1 MKSSIAF
8 FLIGNPYMHTAI
20 NQIIQQFFRKDSLEQ
35 VSEEELRQFVADYP
49 YATVGHLLL
58 AKKESDSGNDSEET
72 LRDTALYINN
82 PLWLQWILDD
92 SKFREQK
99 DLIIHER
106 PPEASAT
113 DPMTGID
120 TEADAETSIQESTE
134 FQKNKIE
141 EPETIHVN
149 ETAESPSEVQEA
161 EKYRESEAEANDT
174 GSTASEVGKE
184 EMPVFQSYHTIDYF
198 ASQGIRLHPAD
209 LGKDKLGQQLRSF
222 TDWLRSMKKLPQ
234 TATGEEDPS
243 EQTVRVI
250 AEHSIE
256 EREVLTEAM
265 AEVWAKQGN
274 RQKASEIYRKLSLLN
289 PAKSAYFA
297 AKIDQL

>member
-1 MKSSIAF
+1 M
-8 FLIGNPYMHTAI
+8 YTAI
-20 NQIIQQFFRKDSLEQ
+20 NQIIQQFFRKDNLDQ
-35 VSEEELRQFVADYP
+35 VSKDELQKFVADYP
-49 YATVGHLLL
+49 YATVGHILL
-58 AKKESDSGNDSEET
+58 AKKEADAGNDSEEF
-72 LRDTALYINN
+72 LRDTALYLNN

-92 SKFREQK
+92 SKFHEQK
-99 DLIIHER
+99 ELIVRER
-106 PPEASAT
+106 QPEYIAPDPMSGIETEVDIPLEETVGSGNLITDQEPVLAPEAGSSVTAIEPPET
-113 DPMTGID
+113 DTF
-120 TEADAETSIQESTE
+120 S
-134 FQKNKIE
+134 
-141 EPETIHVN
+141 
-149 ETAESPSEVQEA
+149 
-161 EKYRESEAEANDT
+161 ESEAEADDT
-174 GSTASEVGKE
+174 DKSEEETDKKE
-184 EMPVFQSYHTIDYF
+184 LPVFQSYHTVDYF
-198 ASQGIRLHPAD
+198 ASQGIRLQPSD

-234 TATGEEDPS
+234 TASGDEDPS

>member
-1 MKSSIAF
+1 MQI
-8 FLIGNPYMHTAI
+8 AI

-49 YATVGHLLL
+49 YATVGRLLL
-58 AKKESDSGNDSEET
+58 AKKEFDSGMDAEET
-72 LRDTALYINN
+72 LRDTALFMSN

-92 SKFREQK
+92 SRFREQK
-99 DLIIHER
+99 ELIVHER
-106 PPEASAT
+106 KVEAT
-113 DPMTGID
+113 ELDPMTGTDTTDAAVGSENTEEFNAITENPILAAAGEEIPVYSYGHPID
-120 TEADAETSIQESTE
+120 ASVAE
-134 FQKNKIE
+134 
-141 EPETIHVN
+141 
-149 ETAESPSEVQEA
+149 EV
-161 EKYRESEAEANDT
+161 YRERETEANDT
-174 GSTASEVGKE
+174 GSADE
-184 EMPVFQSYHTIDYF
+184 EDEKNELPVFQSFHTIDYF
-198 ASQGIRLHPAD
+198 ASQGIRLHPSD

-234 TATGEEDPS
+234 TAIGEEDPS

-274 RQKASEIYRKLSLLN
+274 RQKASDIYRKLSLLN

>member
-1 MKSSIAF
+1 
-8 FLIGNPYMHTAI
+8 MHTAI
-20 NQIIQQFFRKDSLEQ
+20 NQIIQQFFRKDNLEQ
-35 VSEEELRQFVADYP
+35 VTEDELRQFVADYP
-49 YATVGHLLL
+49 YTTVGHLLL
-58 AKKESDSGNDSEET
+58 AKKEYDSGRNAEET
-72 LRDTALYINN
+72 LRDTALFINN

-99 DLIIHER
+99 EVIIREKK
-106 PPEASAT
+106 PEIPALHPMSGT
-113 DPMTGID
+113 DT
-120 TEADAETSIQESTE
+120 
-134 FQKNKIE
+134 NE
-141 EPETIHVN
+141 EPRDTVLPAENLVADNNLAVTTAGEERRAYATAVPGTADDETN
-149 ETAESPSEVQEA
+149 FD
-161 EKYRESEAEANDT
+161 KSEAEADDT
-174 GSTASEVGKE
+174 GNGEEEVRKE
-184 EMPVFQSYHTIDYF
+184 DMPVFQSYHTIDYF

-234 TATGEEDPS
+234 TAAGEEDPS

-274 RQKASEIYRKLSLLN
+274 RQKASDIYRKLSLLN

>member
-1 MKSSIAF
+1 
-8 FLIGNPYMHTAI
+8 MHTAI
-20 NQIIQQFFRKDSLEQ
+20 NQIIQQFFRKDSLDQ
-35 VSEEELRQFVADYP
+35 VSKDELQKFVQDYP
-49 YATVGHLLL
+49 YATVGHILL
-58 AKKESDSGNDSEET
+58 AKKEADAGSNSEEF
-72 LRDTALYINN
+72 LRDTALYLNN

-99 DLIIHER
+99 ELIVRER
-106 PPEASAT
+106 QPEYIAP
-113 DPMTGID
+113 DPMSGIE
-120 TEADAETSIQESTE
+120 TEVDIPHVET
-134 FQKNKIE
+134 
-141 EPETIHVN
+141 
-149 ETAESPSEVQEA
+149 ESPENLIPDQQSGVADDTGTPVTTIEPTHTDTF
-161 EKYRESEAEANDT
+161 RETEAEADDADKAEEET
-174 GSTASEVGKE
+174 DKKE
-184 EMPVFQSYHTIDYF
+184 LPVFQSYHTVDYF
-198 ASQGIRLHPAD
+198 ASQGIRLQPSD

-234 TATGEEDPS
+234 TATGDEDPS

>member
-1 MKSSIAF
+1 
-8 FLIGNPYMHTAI
+8 MHTAI
-20 NQIIQQFFRKDSLEQ
+20 NQIIQQFFRKDSLDQ
-35 VSEEELRQFVADYP
+35 VSKDELQKFVDDYP
-49 YATVGHLLL
+49 YATVGHILL
-58 AKKESDSGNDSEET
+58 AKKETDGGNNPEET
-72 LRDTALYINN
+72 LRDTALYLNN
-82 PLWLQWILDD
+82 PLWLQWLLDD
-92 SKFREQK
+92 SKFHEQK
-99 DLIIHER
+99 ELTIRER
-106 PPEASAT
+106 QPEYIAP
-113 DPMTGID
+113 DPMSGTETEVDMPNEEVEDRRSSIKDVPTDNPTYNQSKAEAID
-120 TEADAETSIQESTE
+120 SGLTVEQPDTVTY
-134 FQKNKIE
+134 
-141 EPETIHVN
+141 T
-149 ETAESPSEVQEA
+149 
-161 EKYRESEAEANDT
+161 ESEAEADDT
-174 GSTASEVGKE
+174 GKTEDNEKE

-198 ASQGIRLHPAD
+198 ASQGIRLQPSD

-234 TATGEEDPS
+234 TATGDEDPS

>member
-1 MKSSIAF
+1 
-8 FLIGNPYMHTAI
+8 MHTAI
-20 NQIIQQFFRKDSLEQ
+20 NQIIQQFFRKDSLGQ
-35 VSEEELRQFVADYP
+35 VSEEELRRFVTDYP

-58 AKKESDSGNDSEET
+58 AKKESEAGINAEET
-72 LRDTALYINN
+72 LRDTALFINN

-92 SKFREQK
+92 LKFREQK
-99 DLIIHER
+99 ELIIHER
-106 PPEASAT
+106 QPEISEP
-113 DPMTGID
+113 DPMTGVDTEVEKPIEIAVDVNTPSHEGID
-120 TEADAETSIQESTE
+120 EKVEIPAVKSALPPKEIGEPENYIQSEADAD
-134 FQKNKIE
+134 
-141 EPETIHVN
+141 
-149 ETAESPSEVQEA
+149 
-161 EKYRESEAEANDT
+161 DT
-174 GSTASEVGKE
+174 GPTGVEPGKE

-274 RQKASEIYRKLSLLN
+274 KQKASEIYRKLSLLN
-289 PAKSAYFA
+289 PSKSAYFA

>member
-1 MKSSIAF
+1 
-8 FLIGNPYMHTAI
+8 MHTAI

-35 VSEEELRQFVADYP
+35 VSEEELRRFVADYP

-58 AKKESDSGNDSEET
+58 AKKESGSGHDTEET
-72 LRDTALYINN
+72 LRDTALFVNN

-99 DLIIHER
+99 ELIIHER
-106 PPEASAT
+106 QPEASVP

-120 TEADAETSIQESTE
+120 TEVD
-134 FQKNKIE
+134 
-141 EPETIHVN
+141 EPEV
-149 ETAESPSEVQEA
+149 EES
-161 EKYRESEAEANDT
+161 EKYRQGEAEADET
-174 GSTASEVGKE
+174 GPAEEDAGKE

-234 TATGEEDPS
+234 TALGEEDPS

-289 PAKSAYFA
+289 PATSAYVA

>member
-1 MKSSIAF
+1 
-8 FLIGNPYMHTAI
+8 MHTAI

-35 VSEEELRQFVADYP
+35 VSEDELRQFVADYP

-58 AKKESDSGNDSEET
+58 AKKESDAGRANEET
-72 LRDTALYINN
+72 LRDTALFINN

-92 SKFREQK
+92 SKFHEQK

-106 PPEASAT
+106 QPEVAVP
-113 DPMTGID
+113 DPMTGIE
-120 TEADAETSIQESTE
+120 TDAEEPQTHPVHEPAPSPDPSGIQELISE
-134 FQKNKIE
+134 
-141 EPETIHVN
+141 N
-149 ETAESPSEVQEA
+149 ETVQSPAAINETENFRQ
-161 EKYRESEAEANDT
+161 SEAEADDT
-174 GSTASEVGKE
+174 SPGETADKE

-234 TATGEEDPS
+234 TVTGEEDPS

>member
-1 MKSSIAF
+1 
-8 FLIGNPYMHTAI
+8 MHTAI
-20 NQIIQQFFRKDSLEQ
+20 NQIIQQFFRKDNFEQ

-58 AKKESDSGNDSEET
+58 AKKEFDSGHDAEET
-72 LRDTALYINN
+72 LRDTALFINN

-99 DLIIHER
+99 ELIIHER
-106 PPEASAT
+106 QQEAPAI
-113 DPMTGID
+113 DPMSGTDTAVEEIEPVAIINTENIPAGNNNILSASGEEAPVFETG
-120 TEADAETSIQESTE
+120 TSA
-134 FQKNKIE
+134 KNLQ
-141 EPETIHVN
+141 
-149 ETAESPSEVQEA
+149 PS
-161 EKYRESEAEANDT
+161 EKYREGEAEADDT
-174 GSTASEVGKE
+174 GSIEEPDEKKE
-184 EMPVFQSYHTIDYF
+184 ELPVFQSYHTIDYF
-198 ASQGIRLHPAD
+198 ASQGIRLHPSD

-234 TATGEEDPS
+234 TAMGEEDPS

-274 RQKASEIYRKLSLLN
+274 RQKASDIYRKLSLLN

>member
-1 MKSSIAF
+1 
-8 FLIGNPYMHTAI
+8 MHTAI
-20 NQIIQQFFRKDSLEQ
+20 NQIIQQFFRKDNLEQ
-35 VSEEELRQFVADYP
+35 VSEDELRQFVEDYP

-58 AKKESDSGNDSEET
+58 AKKEFDTGHDAEET
-72 LRDTALYINN
+72 LRDTALFMNN

-99 DLIIHER
+99 ELIIHER
-106 PPEASAT
+106 QTEAPAL
-113 DPMTGID
+113 DPMTGTDIAAD
-120 TEADAETSIQESTE
+120 EIQPPSTSSKETIEADNNSILTAAGEEIPVYQADASIVATEATE
-134 FQKNKIE
+134 N
-141 EPETIHVN
+141 
-149 ETAESPSEVQEA
+149 
-161 EKYRESEAEANDT
+161 YRVGEAEADDT
-174 GSTASEVGKE
+174 GSDEEVSNMKE

-297 AKIDQL
+297 AKIDHL